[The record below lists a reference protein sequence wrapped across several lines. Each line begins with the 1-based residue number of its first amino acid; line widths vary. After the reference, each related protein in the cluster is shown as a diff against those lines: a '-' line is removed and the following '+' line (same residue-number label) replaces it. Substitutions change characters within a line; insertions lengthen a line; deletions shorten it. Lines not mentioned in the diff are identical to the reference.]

1 MRRYVRVRSDLPLY
15 LGLGATAVVL
25 GITVTLIPSGQVL
38 RALAASAAWIVAL
51 RLAPSALASA
61 VAKGR
66 ELIRAL
72 RWWHGLWFAVFAS
85 SLVFRARDI
94 ADARDTPLDL
104 WAAWRIGLMGLVA
117 LVLLGRLATRATDW
131 AAGLLRGLP
140 AGMTLCATTALIS
153 TLWSVYP
160 LWTLYK
166 SVEYLI
172 DLALL
177 AAILTAVRR
186 VEDLKALF
194 DLHVGD
200 ERPAP
205 ADRLAG
211 HRPAARRGDHSG
223 HRAHWVSDPWRVP
236 RGLVQRGW

>member
-38 RALAASAAWIVAL
+38 RALAAAAAWVVAL

-117 LVLLGRLATRATDW
+117 LVLLGRLARGNRLGRRA
-131 AAGLLRGLP
+131 
-140 AGMTLCATTALIS
+140 
-153 TLWSVYP
+153 
-160 LWTLYK
+160 
-166 SVEYLI
+166 
-172 DLALL
+172 
-177 AAILTAVRR
+177 
-186 VEDLKALF
+186 
-194 DLHVGD
+194 
-200 ERPAP
+200 AP
-205 ADRLAG
+205 G
-211 HRPAARRGDHSG
+211 AARRE
-223 HRAHWVSDPWRVP
+223 
-236 RGLVQRGW
+236 